1 MPRKVKKNRSFLG
14 PIAGN
19 FIKRVSGADA
29 RLRRKV
35 SRFGLWAIG
44 LLFAWSLLS
53 GTYGLPRI
61 IRLELEK
68 GALIE
73 SNLQKSAAL
82 VDGARI
88 KKMLLSDPEYIEMI
102 ARTRCFMVYPGET
115 IYRYQGRR

>member
-1 MPRKVKKNRSFLG
+1 MPRKVKKTRSFLG

-35 SRFGLWAIG
+35 SRLGLWAIG
-44 LLFAWSLLS
+44 LVFAWSLFS

-88 KKMLLSDPEYIEMI
+88 KKKLLSDPEYIEMI

>member
-1 MPRKVKKNRSFLG
+1 MPRKVKKTRSFLG

-35 SRFGLWAIG
+35 SRLGLWAIG

-68 GALIE
+68 GALTE

-88 KKMLLSDPEYIEMI
+88 KKMLLTNDAAMPIVSKNRLPLL
-102 ARTRCFMVYPGET
+102 GN
-115 IYRYQGRR
+115 

>member
-1 MPRKVKKNRSFLG
+1 MG

-68 GALIE
+68 GALTE
-73 SNLQKSAAL
+73 LNLQKSAAL

-102 ARTRCFMVYPGET
+102 ARTRGFMVYPGET